1 MATKIKG
8 LFERV
13 DPGKFAE
20 KVGIPLGWMVISHHH
35 IPDKQERRKVHGRWY
50 RVTSQGISVFRVLRF
65 APNLHFDWDGTSDLV
80 IDWVGW
86 LDLHG
91 RASDVDGP
99 LELEIE
105 QVSPLLLPM
114 MIVMHPDPTS
124 RLAGWIALVSLAL
137 GVLSILLVFK

>member
-1 MATKIKG
+1 
-8 LFERV
+8 V
-13 DPGKFAE
+13 
-20 KVGIPLGWMVISHHH
+20 
-35 IPDKQERRKVHGRWY
+35 
-50 RVTSQGISVFRVLRF
+50 
-65 APNLHFDWDGTSDLV
+65 SDLV

-137 GVLSILLVFK
+137 GILSILLVLK